1 MKIIIFCGSIET
13 DKLTRIQKQIEIK
26 LMPAKDIKFWWA
38 LVLWDNLFFICRKK
52 SMSVEV
58 YKI

>member
-1 MKIIIFCGSIET
+1 MKLIIFYGVAGT
-13 DKLTRIQKQIEIK
+13 DKTTRVQKQIEIK